1 VPVAAPPP
9 PPAAS
14 TAKPTAA
21 TPRSAPAG
29 EGWFV
34 QVAAFKSRENAD
46 RQVSQLKAKGYTAIV
61 QADPGSLFRVR
72 IGPFQ
77 ERAEASKTAE
87 RLQRE
92 DNIGASVGR

>member
-1 VPVAAPPP
+1 M
-9 PPAAS
+9 
-14 TAKPTAA
+14 
-21 TPRSAPAG
+21 
-29 EGWFV
+29 

-46 RQVSQLKAKGYTAIV
+46 RQVTQLKAKGYTAIV

-77 ERAEASKTAE
+77 ERTEATLTAE

-92 DNIGASVGR
+92 DNIRASVGR